1 MTASARDMLVGLI
14 LPMTEHDD
22 GGMRPYREMRELA
35 RHAEAVGLDSV
46 WVCDHMLFRHP
57 DSPTRGTWEAATL
70 AAAVC
75 EATSRAQVGTLV
87 MCTAFRNPVLLA
99 KTAVTLDEIS
109 DGRLVLGLGA
119 GWHAPEMTALG
130 LPTTELV
137 SRFEESAAIT
147 VALLREGHADFHGRH
162 YSVDDCELRPRGP
175 RPGAVPVLIGGE
187 GPRLMGVAA
196 RLGDAWN
203 TAWHKDAGRLDE
215 RLAAFAEQCRRT
227 GRDRATIDATVGL
240 DVTRGTPDDA
250 RSTEDLLRTLA
261 GLRSRGVRHVV
272 CDLKP
277 LTPDAVGWLADTVAQ
292 DRKSAV
298 KEDV

>member
-1 MTASARDMLVGLI
+1 MTVSAPGMKVGLI

-22 GGMRPYREMRELA
+22 GGMRPYVQMRELA
-35 RHAEAVGLDSV
+35 RHAETVGLDSL

-75 EATSRAQVGTLV
+75 EATSRADIGTLV

-109 DGRLVLGLGA
+109 EGRLILGLGA

-130 LPTTELV
+130 LPVTELV

-147 VALLREGHADFHGRH
+147 VALLRDGHVDFQGRH
-162 YSVDDCELRPRGP
+162 FTVPDCELRPRGP
-175 RPGAVPVLIGGE
+175 RPGGIPVLIGGE
-187 GPRLMGVAA
+187 GARVMRVAA
-196 RLGDAWN
+196 RLGDTWN
-203 TAWHKDAGRLDE
+203 TAWHKNTDRLDE
-215 RLAAFAEQCRRT
+215 RLSTFTEQCHRV
-227 GRDRATIDATVGL
+227 GRDAAAVECTVGL
-240 DVTRGTPDDA
+240 DVTRAAPDDA
-250 RSTEDLLRTLA
+250 PSTEHLLRTLS
-261 GLRSRGVRHVV
+261 GLRRRGVRHVV

-277 LTPDAVGWLADTVAQ
+277 LTPDAVAWLADTVEQ

-298 KEDV
+298 KEDQ